1 MKCLEFSMKK
11 IGSDRIYKNEHNCR
25 SDPIRSRAWPKGSR
39 SDPDPG
45 ILDRE
50 PDRRLWIAI
59 QYNTDFGPVFVLI
72 LVLTFWQKNIGIG
85 IGY

>member
-1 MKCLEFSMKK
+1 MKCLEFSSMKK
-11 IGSDRIYKNEHNCR
+11 IGSDRIYKNEHKCR
-25 SDPIRSRAWPKGSR
+25 SDPIPSKAWPKGSR

-59 QYNTDFGPVFVLI
+59 QYNTGTAPEAL
-72 LVLTFWQKNIGIG
+72 
-85 IGY
+85 